1 MAVQKILNL
10 GDQQDMIS
18 HAVEYNMLSV
28 AKQVNILKLNERE
41 YFVWLM
47 SISKGKLPPTR
58 QGLNHLLF
66 LRRVLSR

>member
-28 AKQVNILKLNERE
+28 AKQVNILKLNGRE

-47 SISKGKLPPTR
+47 SILKGKLPPRR

>member
-28 AKQVNILKLNERE
+28 AKQVNILKLNGRE

-47 SISKGKLPPTR
+47 SILKGKLPPAR

>member
-18 HAVEYNMLSV
+18 HAVEDNMLSV
-28 AKQVNILKLNERE
+28 AKQVNILKLNGRE

-47 SISKGKLPPTR
+47 SILKGKITTYETKA
-58 QGLNHLLF
+58 
-66 LRRVLSR
+66 

>member
-28 AKQVNILKLNERE
+28 AKEVNILKLNGRE

-47 SISKGKLPPTR
+47 SILKGILPPTR
-58 QGLNHLLF
+58 QRLNHLLF
-66 LRRVLSR
+66 LRRVLS

>member
-28 AKQVNILKLNERE
+28 AKQVNILKLNGRE
-41 YFVWLM
+41 YFLC
-47 SISKGKLPPTR
+47 G
-58 QGLNHLLF
+58 
-66 LRRVLSR
+66 

>member
-28 AKQVNILKLNERE
+28 AKQVNILKLNGRG

-47 SISKGKLPPTR
+47 SILKGKLPPTR
-58 QGLNHLLF
+58 QRLNHLLF
-66 LRRVLSR
+66 LRRVLS

>member
-28 AKQVNILKLNERE
+28 AKQVNILKLNGRE

-47 SISKGKLPPTR
+47 SILKGILPPTR
-58 QGLNHLLF
+58 QRLNHLLF

>member
-28 AKQVNILKLNERE
+28 AKQVNILKLNGRE

-47 SISKGKLPPTR
+47 SILKGILPPTR
-58 QGLNHLLF
+58 QRLNHLLF
-66 LRRVLSR
+66 LRRVLS

>member
-28 AKQVNILKLNERE
+28 AKQVNILKLNGRE

-47 SISKGKLPPTR
+47 SILKGKITTYETKA
-58 QGLNHLLF
+58 
-66 LRRVLSR
+66 